1 MPRYAYR
8 AFDADGRR
16 RDGDREA
23 DSRDALA
30 RALAAEGLRLG
41 HAEPVDEDSAVRID
55 ADAVAGAADPAALG
69 DGEAR
74 ELVREVAALTG
85 SGLPLGPGLRALAE
99 ELPRDRLRTLVVALA
114 DRIEGGE
121 SLESALAG
129 LEGRFPKHLRGLVLA
144 GTKSGRAAQVLG
156 EFVSYAQVG
165 AALRRSLWLHLAYPI
180 ALVLLFSI
188 LTVFVSTYIIKGF
201 ESIFSDF
208 GINLPQI
215 TVVLL
220 VIGNAVAEWGFA
232 LLLVPLGLIALGVLA
247 SRLLLDA
254 PARRRLFRRVPL
266 FGPLWRW
273 TALAEFSH
281 YLGLLVES
289 SVPLATAV
297 PIAAEGARDAE
308 LEQAGREIA
317 GRIAGGEAL
326 GAAALATGAL
336 PVGFTGV
343 LNWAEAHRS
352 LPEALHMAGD
362 IFEAQA
368 RSRARFIGSVVT
380 VLTVVLV
387 IWGCFF
393 LVVALFL
400 PLIQLISR
408 LSG

>member
-8 AFDADGRR
+8 AHDADGRP
-16 RDGDREA
+16 RDGRREA
-23 DSRDALA
+23 DGPEALA
-30 RALAAEGLRLG
+30 RSLAAEGLRLDGAEVVDDDARG
-41 HAEPVDEDSAVRID
+41 HVELDELDD
-55 ADAVAGAADPAALG
+55 A
-69 DGEAR
+69 EAR
-74 ELVREVAALTG
+74 EVVHEVAALTG
-85 SGLPLGPGLRALAE
+85 SGLPLGTGLRALAE
-99 ELPRDRLRTLVVALA
+99 ELPRDRVRSLLRALA
-114 DRIEGGE
+114 DRIDAGE

-144 GTKSGRAAQVLG
+144 GTKSGRAAHVLG
-156 EFVSYAQVG
+156 EFVAYSQVG
-165 AALRRSLWLHLAYPI
+165 ASLRRSLWLHLAYPI
-180 ALVLLFSI
+180 ALTLLFLV
-188 LTVFVSTYIIKGF
+188 LTVFICTYIIKGF
-201 ESIFSDF
+201 ESIFFDF
-208 GINLPQI
+208 GINLPQV
-215 TVVLL
+215 TRVLL
-220 VIGNAVAEWGFA
+220 VIGDAVAEWGFA
-232 LLLVPLGLIALGVLA
+232 LLFVPLGLIGLGVLL

-254 PARRRLFRRVPL
+254 SSRRRAFCKVPL

-289 SVPLATAV
+289 SVPLAAAV
-297 PIAAEGARDAE
+297 PIAAAGARDAE
-308 LEQAGREIA
+308 LERAGAYIA
-317 GRIAGGEAL
+317 GRIEEGQTL
-326 GAAALATGAL
+326 GSAALESGVL

-343 LNWAEAHRS
+343 LNWAEKHRS
-352 LPEALHMAGD
+352 LPESLHMAGD

-368 RSRARFIGSVVT
+368 RSRSRFIGSVVT